1 MEREFLQLCDTM
13 KAMSGR
19 EVYSCTLPLAMFNT
33 LLGEVSRAIGL
44 KKYPTERGSF
54 HLGGVLVN
62 RGYQQISFELK

>member
-1 MEREFLQLCDTM
+1 MEREFFVLCDTM

-19 EVYSCTLPLAMFNT
+19 EVSSVTLPLNMFNT
-33 LLGEVSRAIGL
+33 LCAEVSRNIGL